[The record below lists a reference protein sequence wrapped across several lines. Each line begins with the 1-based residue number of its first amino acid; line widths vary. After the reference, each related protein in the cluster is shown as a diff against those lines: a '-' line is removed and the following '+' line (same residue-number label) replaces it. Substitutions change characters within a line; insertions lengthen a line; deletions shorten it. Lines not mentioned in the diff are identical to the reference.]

1 MNRTMRNLRL
11 IGLAAAAF
19 LLVGAGKPAPAARVN
34 WNTAI
39 AVTPD
44 GSHVLGNPAAQ
55 LKLTEYVSYTCPHCA
70 HFVEESDA
78 QLRLGYVAPGKLSI
92 EVRHLVRD
100 PVDLTVAMLTN
111 CGVPAK
117 FYLNHNA
124 FMLRQS
130 IWIEKLSNSTPAQ
143 RQRWSSG
150 DGAARRK
157 AIASDFGFYP
167 IMESRGYSRVIA
179 ERCLGDEAMAQRL
192 ARQTQAALGAG
203 VQATPSFAINGLLLI
218 GTSDWHML
226 EPQLRAR
233 L

>member
-1 MNRTMRNLRL
+1 MRNFRL
-11 IGLAAAAF
+11 IGLATAAV
-19 LLVGAGKPAPAARVN
+19 LLVGAGKPTPATRVN
-34 WNTAI
+34 WNNVI

-70 HFVEESDA
+70 HFTQESDA
-78 QLRLGYVAPGKLSI
+78 QLRLAYVAPGKLSV

-111 CGVPAK
+111 CGAPAK

-143 RQRWSSG
+143 RQRWSTG
-150 DGAARRK
+150 NGAARRK

-192 ARQTQAALGAG
+192 THQTQAAIAAG
-203 VQATPSFAINGLLLI
+203 VQSTPSFAINGLLLS
-218 GTSDWHML
+218 GTSEWSLL